1 MLEDKVIVFQK
12 SHLDS
17 SEEALD
23 YVSHLLLQSGAVKES
38 YPNAIQEREK
48 AFPTGLMFSD
58 YGVAIPH
65 TDIEHVNY
73 SQMAI
78 VSLKNPVVF
87 QQMGKGEDVEVNI
100 IFMLALKE
108 AHQQVDLLSQLIEL
122 FQNKVLL
129 KTLLAL
135 GNERSAIDQALG
147 LLKAQGIE

>member
-1 MLEDKVIVFQK
+1 
-12 SHLDS
+12 
-17 SEEALD
+17 
-23 YVSHLLLQSGAVKES
+23 
-38 YPNAIQEREK
+38 
-48 AFPTGLMFSD
+48 
-58 YGVAIPH
+58 
-65 TDIEHVNY
+65 
-73 SQMAI
+73 MAI

-87 QQMGKGEDVEVNI
+87 QQMGNGEDVEVNI